1 MTDWLLSHTADG
13 RALRI
18 RAGRV
23 VEHANGLSPGDA
35 AVLDCHGGS
44 VEPGRVNAHTHLYS
58 GLAPLG
64 MPAPRLAPENFVQIL
79 ERIWWRLDRALD
91 AQSLRAA
98 ARLYIANALLAGTTT
113 LVDHHESPHFVAG
126 SLDVLADACAELG
139 CRALLTFGATERNGG
154 QAEGQAGL
162 AECRRFIEHNTRTE
176 LRGLIG
182 LHASFTVSDAT
193 IMTAARLCQE
203 LSAPMH
209 VHVAEDLAD
218 VDDARRRGYR
228 DPLDRLL
235 RLSALPPGSIVA
247 HGVHLDEAAVRRCAD
262 EGLWL
267 VQNPRSNHGNR
278 VGYPRCLRYS
288 SRVALGTDGY
298 PAVMSDEEAAL
309 TLYAR
314 EAGDDASCA
323 AERPNAGWSLLRQH
337 FALPFAP
344 LEVGSAADLVV
355 RDGQGA
361 VRHVFVAGRLV
372 VRDGALAGADLL
384 AIRREAE
391 AEAQRLWQLMA
402 TIDP

>member
-1 MTDWLLSHTADG
+1 MTDWLLTDIADG

-18 RAGRV
+18 RAGRI
-23 VEHANGLSPGDA
+23 VEHAHGLAPNGAS
-35 AVLDCHGGS
+35 VLDCQGGTI
-44 VEPGRVNAHTHLYS
+44 EPGRVNAHTHLYS

-64 MPAPRLAPENFVQIL
+64 MPAPSPAPQHFVQIL
-79 ERIWWRLDRALD
+79 ERVWWKLDRALD

-98 ARLYIANALLAGTTT
+98 ARFYIATALLSGTTT
-113 LVDHHESPHFVAG
+113 LVDHHESPRFIEG
-126 SLDVLADACAELG
+126 SLDVLASACAELG

-154 QAEGQAGL
+154 RAEGLAGL
-162 AECRRFIEHNTRTE
+162 GECRRFIEKNTHIA
-176 LRGLIG
+176 LRGLVG
-182 LHASFTVSDAT
+182 LHASFTVSDET
-193 IMTAARLCQE
+193 ISAAAQLCKD
-203 LSAPMH
+203 LAVPMH

-218 VDDARRRGYR
+218 VEDARRRGYH

-278 VGYPRCLRYS
+278 VGYPRSLRHS

-309 TLYAR
+309 TLYAK
-314 EAGDDASCA
+314 EASDDEA
-323 AERPNAGWSLLRQH
+323 AVAARLHAGWSLLSEH
-337 FALPFAP
+337 FALPFAK
-344 LEVGSAADLVV
+344 LQAGAAADLVV
-355 RDGQGA
+355 RSVQGA

-372 VRDGALAGADLL
+372 VHDGALMAAD
-384 AIRREAE
+384 ATTIRHEA
-391 AEAQRLWQLMA
+391 AQQAQRLWHIMA
-402 TIDP
+402 TIDS